1 MLEIKSYGTQLRYE
15 CGLARKFHDEIYDE
29 TYDERRMTC
38 NWNNSWSEHDSL
50 DPCIWV
56 QCLYPPL
63 PPPTSNLKLIWDGSP
78 VNFTHNVSY
87 VCKSDDLYF
96 EWDISNGDIII
107 FMSFTQNYMALC
119 FVGHEPSCSCS
130 WWIIDTGD
138 FMTLKIKFVFSEYYF
153 FCLL

>member
-96 EWDISNGDIII
+96 EWDRDMEEFNITCLEDGSWDAPDIWPICVNCKGI
-107 FMSFTQNYMALC
+107 PYM
-119 FVGHEPSCSCS
+119 VKVV
-130 WWIIDTGD
+130 T
-138 FMTLKIKFVFSEYYF
+138 YF
-153 FCLL
+153 FSC